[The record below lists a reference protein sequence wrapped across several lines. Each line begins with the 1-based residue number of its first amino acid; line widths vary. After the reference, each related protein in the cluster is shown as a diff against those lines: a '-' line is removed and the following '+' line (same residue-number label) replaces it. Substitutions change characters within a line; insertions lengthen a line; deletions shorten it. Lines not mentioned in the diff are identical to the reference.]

1 MSKVKLAALVLSVA
15 LLAGCGNSLNLTAR
29 SHRETQWLGTFRAAH
44 IASGPLAHRMAA
56 RIRKA
61 VRESG
66 ATLVR
71 LRIYSLPE
79 LAPSV
84 VLVAPRPAHFLGE
97 PLQHVFQS
105 YGGGHYGHLLVLD
118 PFGRFVFEN
127 FFTGNGGSA
136 YFGPGYEGC
145 SPGYDEGLGVHP
157 CRKDAWPYG

>member
-1 MSKVKLAALVLSVA
+1 MKSAKLLGLVLVAA
-15 LLAGCGNSLNLTAR
+15 LLAGCGNSLNLAVR
-29 SHRETQWLGTFRAAH
+29 SHRETQWLGTFHAAH

-61 VRESG
+61 VRDSG
-66 ATLVR
+66 AHLVR

-79 LAPSV
+79 LAPSI
-84 VLVAPRPAHFLGE
+84 VLVTPRPAHFLGE
-97 PLQHVFQS
+97 PLLHVFQS
-105 YGGGHYGHLLVLD
+105 YANGHYGHLLVVD

-136 YFGPGYEGC
+136 YIGAGYEGC
-145 SPGYDEGLGVHP
+145 SPVFDGGLGVHP